1 MTVQFRKYD
10 SQTHTPNKKKKIT
23 GWLVYKTGGSRT
35 VLGLVFQKIGPKELN
50 EKVNRNFRPEN

>member
-1 MTVQFRKYD
+1 MIPKH
-10 SQTHTPNKKKKIT
+10 THPTKKKNT
-23 GWLVYKTGGSRT
+23 GLLVYKTGGSRT